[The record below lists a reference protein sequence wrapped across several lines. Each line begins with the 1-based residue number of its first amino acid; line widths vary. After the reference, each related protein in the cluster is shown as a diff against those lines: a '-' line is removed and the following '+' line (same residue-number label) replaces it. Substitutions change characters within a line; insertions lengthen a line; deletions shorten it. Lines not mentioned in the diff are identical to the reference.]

1 MKAPTVSGLNPEP
14 INVALFGKRVFADV
28 IKFRISGWGDYLGLA
43 LNEIIRALNAISHFP
58 VREGQ
63 KEVCPRQRRWRC
75 DAEVGTE

>member
-43 LNEIIRALNAISHFP
+43 LNEII
-58 VREGQ
+58 
-63 KEVCPRQRRWRC
+63 
-75 DAEVGTE
+75 